1 MSTDAVRE
9 LVGEIADLARRLSDL
24 RDQLGAV
31 ARAVETLD
39 DEIRERLQ
47 QLSDLLADADAE
59 DGDQDGGRP

>member
-59 DGDQDGGRP
+59 DGDRDGGRP